1 MRGGGWSPRLPAGH
15 SLPAQ
20 PGLQADRL
28 RRRPPLENGGLI
40 SSASNLLSPIGPGNQ
55 PGINNLSFKC
65 YVCCCCWLIEYY
77 TELIY
82 DTFESLLLL
91 SWWSESAKR
100 LTPIN
105 QSIKQAFNHS
115 PLHHFSFAQDLQGY
129 YAHCQGFRYH
139 NLLVITKRY
148 YCRSHAS
155 TYLVRI
161 CI

>member
-40 SSASNLLSPIGPGNQ
+40 SSASNLLSPIGPSNQ

-82 DTFESLLLL
+82 DTFEQLLL
-91 SWWSESAKR
+91 SRWSESAKR

-105 QSIKQAFNHS
+105 QASIQSFSS
-115 PLHHFSFAQDLQGY
+115 PPLFFRSRPSRLSINN
-129 YAHCQGFRYH
+129 AHCQGFRYH